1 MTMKP
6 KAARFL
12 AKALAVVLAF
22 GTCQFPAHADNALT
36 LTPKVTENATVTVDG
51 GKITVTDTDA
61 NNDVWNSKVLFETNK
76 TLVPGQEY
84 KISFDLSGANGI
96 GEFFLCKGENI
107 DSRYDET
114 FTSEEGSRSI
124 TFKATGDK
132 LYVGMQVGNLSE
144 GKSVNAVIE
153 DICELEKSA
162 APNLIQTAN
171 CDATV
176 ENGKVV
182 AVDTSDNNDVWNSK
196 LLYDAGVELEIGKT
210 YEIAFNLSG
219 ENGVGELFVCKS
231 KDLNDRYDGTFVN
244 APGSH
249 KVHFTAVSTKLYI
262 GMQMGN
268 IGKGNSVGFT
278 LNSVDPYV
286 DMSYFTT
293 LYTITKKDGAL
304 LVSATDNSDN
314 SDIWNSTVLV
324 NIYQNMVPGQKYE
337 ISFELSGD
345 NGVGEFFI
353 CKSANLNDRY
363 DSTFTNASGLNTVVF
378 TAEGTDAYLGM
389 QLGDVGL
396 GNAVYAKVTSFA
408 PYDAADGGKK
418 NVRVAQNCDYDVS
431 RDVTQNP
438 VDPSDRDSSRK
449 DTTVITGTDTNDNND
464 IWTSRLMYFFGNVL
478 EIGKEYV
485 AKINLSGST
494 EKMGEFFFLK
504 SDNMDDRYS
513 FDNTAGD
520 HTVVFTAESE
530 ALYAGM
536 QFGNVGNGEDFVV
549 TITDLF
555 EKPFDTQ
562 YTDNC
567 TAEFDRGSVTL
578 TDAGDNNDVWNSKA
592 VYDTG
597 ITLKPNTKYT
607 VTFTL
612 EGDDGVGEFFFL
624 KDDNIDN
631 RYSFDNTAGTHT
643 ITFTTDD
650 NGTGE
655 DIELYM
661 GIQCGNIGDGNSVTV
676 SDISVVETP
685 VDDWNYIEI
694 EIMD

>member
-1 MTMKP
+1 MTRKP
-6 KAARFL
+6 KAAKFL
-12 AKALAVVLAF
+12 AKAMAVVLAF
-22 GTCQFPAHADNALT
+22 AACRFSAHADNALT
-36 LTPKVTENATVTVDG
+36 LTPKLTENAIVSVDG
-51 GKITVTDTDA
+51 STITVSDSDA
-61 NNDVWNSKVLFETNK
+61 NNDVWNSKVLFETDK

-114 FTSEEGSRSI
+114 FTAEEGSRSI

-132 LYVGMQVGNLSE
+132 LYIGMQVGNV
-144 GKSVNAVIE
+144 GVGNSVTAVIN
-153 DICELEKSA
+153 DICELENSA
-162 APNLIQTAN
+162 APSLIQTAN
-171 CDATV
+171 CDVTV

-182 AVDTSDNNDVWNSK
+182 AVDTADNNDVWNSK
-196 LLYDAGVELEIGKT
+196 LLYDAGVELEIGKS
-210 YEIAFNLSG
+210 YEIDFKLAG

-268 IGKGNSVGFT
+268 IGKGNSVDFI
-278 LNSVDPYV
+278 LNGVNPYLGS
-286 DMSYFTT
+286 DDTSKYTT
-293 LYTITKKDGAL
+293 LYTVSREDDAL
-304 LVSATDNSDN
+304 VIYAVDNSSV
-314 SDIWNSTVLV
+314 SDVWNSAVLCD
-324 NIYQNMVPGQKYE
+324 IYQDMVPGQKYE

-353 CKSANLNDRY
+353 CKSADLNDRY
-363 DSTFTNASGLNTVVF
+363 NETFTNASGLNTVVF
-378 TAEGTDAYLGM
+378 TAEGTHAYVGM
-389 QLGDVGL
+389 QM
-396 GNAVYAKVTSFA
+396 GNIGEGNSVTAKITSFA

-464 IWTSRLMYFFGNVL
+464 IWTSKLMYFFGNVL
-478 EIGKEYV
+478 EVGKEYI

-494 EKMGEFFFLK
+494 ENMGEFFFLK

-549 TITDLF
+549 TITDFF

-597 ITLKPNTKYT
+597 ITLKPNTEYT

-685 VDDWNYIEI
+685 VED
-694 EIMD
+694 